1 MIRHEKEGIKLN
13 RRHGQEFRN
22 TEQSSS
28 FRSVFGTLNEPSPP
42 RLRNARPDP
51 RPRLTS
57 TRPACPPPMVSREL
71 RRGRCCSPAGRPVG
85 CRCEA
90 GGRANQPSQLQRERR
105 QRVWPRPGGVSPD
118 VPCRF
123 GLGAEGRLACRAR
136 RRRRHMPAAEFRG
149 QVNPPWISNIRPVP
163 SPVVA

>member
-13 RRHGQEFRN
+13 RRHDQEFRN

-90 GGRANQPSQLQRERR
+90 GGRANQPSQLQRL
-105 QRVWPRPGGVSPD
+105 RPGPGGFHQMSLAARGGD
-118 VPCRF
+118 VGTCR
-123 GLGAEGRLACRAR
+123 LLWRSESSLDI
-136 RRRRHMPAAEFRG
+136 M
-149 QVNPPWISNIRPVP
+149 PVP
-163 SPVVA
+163 SPVITGSLSIT